1 MVVNILSPVFNVIG
15 TGMLSTLK
23 KVSLEDLCFHLS
35 LFFFFFVITCSL
47 NSSFVSL
54 TVCL

>member
-35 LFFFFFVITCSL
+35 LFFFFVITCSL
-47 NSSFVSL
+47 NSLFVSL